1 MEHIGR
7 ELRRLYPPLD
17 APPGLHDLFTEERR
31 RAAAMHRK
39 DRQVQKREGEGDW
52 LHSAGDEILNRIS
65 TRL

>member
-17 APPGLHDLFTEERR
+17 APPGLHDLFTKERR

-39 DRQVQKREGEGDW
+39 DRQVQKREGEGD
-52 LHSAGDEILNRIS
+52 
-65 TRL
+65 